1 MRLLVIEDNTILGNG
16 LQVGL
21 TQHGYA
27 VDWLQT
33 AEEGD
38 IALQTNPYEA
48 MILDL
53 SLPKQDGLSF
63 LRQLR
68 REHNDLPV
76 LILTARDSVQ
86 DRVTGLDAG
95 ADDYLIKPFELD
107 ELSARIRALLR
118 RRSGR
123 AHPLIQH
130 GALTLDP
137 AAHTVSL
144 NQETV
149 NVSGREFAILL
160 TLLENAGRVL
170 SRAQLEESL
179 YSWDALVESNAVEV
193 HIHHLRK
200 KLGKQLIRTIR
211 GVGYM
216 VDKAPAE

>member
-21 TQHGYA
+21 TQAGYA

-33 AEEGD
+33 AEEGAA
-38 IALQTNPYEA
+38 ALQTSPYEA

-68 REHNDLPV
+68 REHNDLAV

-86 DRVTGLDAG
+86 DRVIGLDAG

-107 ELSARIRALLR
+107 ELSARIRALSR

-123 AHPLIQH
+123 AHPLLQH
-130 GALTLDP
+130 GTLTLDP
-137 AAHTVSL
+137 AAHTVIL
-144 NQETV
+144 NQEAI
-149 NVSGREFAILL
+149 NVSGREFTILL

-216 VDKAPAE
+216 VDKAPNT